1 MDIRTDDLSDGKV
14 ISLMEEHLSDM
25 YATSPPECVHALD
38 LNSLKNPSVTFFS
51 ARENNE
57 IAGCIAIKR
66 LSTTAAEI
74 KSMRTVHA
82 YRGKRVASKLLSHLI
97 AFARQKGYTSV
108 SLETGTQAYFLPACK
123 LYKKFGFKDCS
134 PFSDYKENP
143 NSQFM
148 TLDL

>member
-1 MDIRTDDLSDGKV
+1 MMAFWLRKKV
-14 ISLMEEHLSDM
+14 QCD
-25 YATSPPECVHALD
+25 
-38 LNSLKNPSVTFFS
+38 FFS

-123 LYKKFGFKDCS
+123 LYKKFGFHCS
-134 PFSDYKENP
+134 GQIPKSIEEIWNQENFYKKISDSGLSKPSTLKKQFFARKSYL
-143 NSQFM
+143 NS
-148 TLDL
+148 